1 MRIAFLA
8 LLIVPI
14 QTVVAD
20 ELSPY
25 SNACEKTLVEEAKF
39 VEDGLIAARE
49 KWRTKVRL
57 AFDAKALT
65 DSQRASAEQAFAAL
79 VAKMSNDFG
88 KALSL
93 PSIFRTLNMVPVL
106 SPDTCNEP
114 AKLRALSE
122 QSIAGFENILEKLLP
137 MIDTVS
143 EVSKSDG

>member
-1 MRIAFLA
+1 MLKERLLTVAVLLPLLLGLMFYAPNPVWGAAIGIAMA
-8 LLIVPI
+8 
-14 QTVVAD
+14 VAAV
-20 ELSPY
+20 EWARL
-25 SNACEKTLVEEAKF
+25 CRLEKA
-39 VEDGLIAARE
+39 GQA
-49 KWRTKVRL
+49 
-57 AFDAKALT
+57 
-65 DSQRASAEQAFAAL
+65 AFAAL